1 MLEYIFDGGI
11 CMYPLVL
18 CSIIALAVAIDRY
31 SVFRE
36 AEKDTYMLRKK
47 VFELLESGN
56 IEEAINVCRSTE
68 GPVAAVLLSGLIKF
82 HKLAA
87 LDRSVDEIE
96 ANVAKTMSDYTPHVI
111 DSLEKRIGLLPMV
124 ASIAPLLGM
133 TGTVTGMI
141 NSFDAMSKATA
152 LEATAVSAGI
162 SEALITTAAGLLIAM
177 PAVIAY
183 SFFSKKVDRIIL
195 EIEETIGDLNDHI
208 SLEYGARK
216 Q

>member
-31 SVFRE
+31 SVFRV
-36 AEKDTYMLRKK
+36 AEKDTYTLRKK
-47 VFELLESGN
+47 VFELLEAGN
-56 IEEAINVCRSTE
+56 VEEAINVCRNTE

-82 HKLAA
+82 HKLVA

-96 ANVAKTMSDYTPHVI
+96 SNVAKTMSDYTPHVI
-111 DSLEKRIGLLPMV
+111 DSLEKRIGLLPMI

-162 SEALITTAAGLLIAM
+162 SEALITTAAGLLVAM

-216 Q
+216 

>member
-36 AEKDTYMLRKK
+36 AEKDTYTLRKK
-47 VFELLESGN
+47 VFELLEEGN
-56 IEEAINVCRSTE
+56 IEGAIEVCRSTE

-162 SEALITTAAGLLIAM
+162 SEALITTAAGLLVAM

-216 Q
+216 